1 MSLAE
6 NGKQFMENLSKLI
19 AEIAERRDVSQNQLA
34 KKSGI
39 SQSQVSRIF
48 KQERA
53 ISMSQAYALACA
65 LEVDVVALFAVAHWT
80 VTNERPEILTDGVLR
95 QLFAWKNEH
104 RQKRMQDSEE
114 APWGNLSV
122 FPTGSTSRLCRWDE

>member
-6 NGKQFMENLSKLI
+6 DGETFTENLSKLI
-19 AEIAERRDVSQNQLA
+19 AEIAGRCGVSQNQLA

-48 KQERA
+48 RQERA

-65 LEVDVVALFAVAHWT
+65 LEVDVVILFAVAYWT
-80 VTNERPEILTDGVLR
+80 VTNERPEVLTDKVLR
-95 QLFAWKNEH
+95 QLFAWKKGH
-104 RQKRMQDSEE
+104 RQKRMHDLEGT
-114 APWGNLSV
+114 PWGSLSV
-122 FPTGSTSRLCRWDE
+122 FPTGSTGCLCRWGG

>member
-6 NGKQFMENLSKLI
+6 NGEKFTENLSKLI
-19 AEIAERRDVSQNQLA
+19 AEIAERRGVSQNQLA

-53 ISMSQAYALACA
+53 ISMSQAYALVCA

-80 VTNERPEILTDGVLR
+80 VTNERPEILTDEVLK
-95 QLFAWKNEH
+95 QLFERKWISR
-104 RQKRMQDSEE
+104 RQKRMQDLEE
-114 APWGNLSV
+114 VSWWRRILRSI
-122 FPTGSTSRLCRWDE
+122 